1 MVVGE
6 EEEEYERERRERK
19 EGVEGWWRRVGVS
32 GRENLSAV
40 ERRPC
45 Q

>member
-1 MVVGE
+1 MGE
-6 EEEEYERERRERK
+6 EEEEYEMERRERK
-19 EGVEGWWRRVGVS
+19 EGVEGWWGRVGVS
-32 GRENLSAV
+32 GREILSAV